1 MEPGQQ
7 GTCFTTDTNLLKQ
20 TELLLAKIQKQNED
34 ATWEASAV
42 KMTCKVNLG
51 QMTTAPPESE
61 LWKSRKYGVSAT
73 SLNRVLFC
81 SPSPKVSLR
90 KFNLALIHQ
99 ATLVSLKTSNF
110 KIKYSFDFQARSRE
124 QGSLALT
131 SQGYA
136 PRRSAVTSMCCVAM
150 VLDY

>member
-1 MEPGQQ
+1 M
-7 GTCFTTDTNLLKQ
+7 
-20 TELLLAKIQKQNED
+20 
-34 ATWEASAV
+34 
-42 KMTCKVNLG
+42 KMTCKINLC
-51 QMTTAPPESE
+51 QMTTATPEI
-61 LWKSRKYGVSAT
+61 WKSRKYGAPIT
-73 SLNRVLFC
+73 ILNRVLFL
-81 SPSPKVSLR
+81 SPLPKVSLR

-99 ATLVSLKTSNF
+99 ATVVSLKTSDF

-136 PRRSAVTSMCCVAM
+136 PRHSAVTSMCWVAM